1 MKIGLKEKDLQLN
14 KEVLEMNNIN
24 INNKINDLN
33 RNNDQSS
40 TKEDENYMIL
50 DDPIEYCSSP
60 KIGLVSK
67 HCPRNKNNRFI
78 QLTEYK
84 TDIPSTISIYVKQ
97 INDLEKDKNN
107 SNNKL
112 DINFF
117 NKKQQTHVKPEK
129 RKEKKSIL
137 INSYST
143 VAIKSLK
150 MEKTAKRL
158 ENKKK
163 VTTKKQE
170 KVKTGKK
177 WEKIEKT
184 KDKDKI
190 FKRKSTSYSITALS
204 EKMNKIKNHLNK
216 HQELKDKDKSKDEIT
231 ENDEV
236 NSISKSKSKSKI
248 NIEENDMKP
257 NIIIYGSES
266 SSENN
271 TKSIKEKD
279 SNDNNE
285 INENNE
291 KNNLDDYFKTKKYSN
306 ISSGNNKL
314 IEKDDHKI
322 IKPKSKHST
331 NLINKMKK
339 KVRMSRKFTSSN
351 ITHKIKLNSKYS
363 SANANDKEKEKE
375 KTKDKEKDK
384 KKFSIM
390 KLFTTKNLFKEDK
403 ENNKIK
409 HRNSV
414 TKHMLSIKEYSSMAI
429 NKNPMN
435 SSKDIK
441 DIKKLA
447 KLNSDFNLNLTKVDE
462 YQKKSNKNLH
472 HNELDK
478 SFVKKHSY
486 NSNMH
491 IPRITINTKSQENDT
506 KDIHL
511 VVKGKEETIT
521 NYTNQQMIEDEKEYM
536 IDCLKILAKIKKE
549 EMPRCK
555 QKVNFNFPPEENQKK
570 IALFDLDE
578 TLVHCNNNEPGMNG
592 DVVNVKLPTN
602 KIVKVGLN
610 IRKNWQNALDLI
622 MNHYHVVIYTAS
634 HPSYADAVLDYMD
647 KENKY
652 FKYRLYRSH
661 CIQCDVDGFKFY
673 VKDLDT
679 LDKYYNLKDIVIID
693 NSILS
698 FAYHLYNG
706 IPIVPFINQPN
717 DTELMF
723 TAHYLVS
730 IANYDDL
737 SLENKKHLNLDNL
750 LSMAKILNEIEVNEE
765 EEEEDDNTKKPINKS
780 STNINGENGGNDK
793 GNNGQNLPN
802 KEIENEPT
810 KNGVINLFK
819 KDTGE
824 TSGENGEKENK
835 DDSVEVKKFQGR
847 ANVKKGRNTTIK
859 IEEDM
864 KKNIDEMLSKKK
876 KELEL
881 EKIDEK

>member
-14 KEVLEMNNIN
+14 QEVLEMNNIN

-737 SLENKKHLNLDNL
+737 SLENKKHLNFDNL
-750 LSMAKILNEIEVNEE
+750 LSMAKMLNEIEDKEEEE
-765 EEEEDDNTKKPINKS
+765 EEEEDEEGKITLFNINDTKESDNIKDEDSKKPKEENEENVAKK
-780 STNINGENGGNDK
+780 ENGK
-793 GNNGQNLPN
+793 N
-802 KEIENEPT
+802 KEDNKEKKPKKIENLE
-810 KNGVINLFK
+810 I
-819 KDTGE
+819 
-824 TSGENGEKENK
+824 
-835 DDSVEVKKFQGR
+835 KKFRGR
-847 ANVKKGRNTTIK
+847 LSVKQSKKTIK
-859 IEEDM
+859 ITEDM
-864 KKNIDEMLSKKK
+864 RKNIDEMLKKN
-876 KELEL
+876 KEEL
-881 EKIDEK
+881 EKIDED

>member
-14 KEVLEMNNIN
+14 QEVLEMNNIN

-339 KVRMSRKFTSSN
+339 KVRMR
-351 ITHKIKLNSKYS
+351 
-363 SANANDKEKEKE
+363 
-375 KTKDKEKDK
+375 
-384 KKFSIM
+384 
-390 KLFTTKNLFKEDK
+390 
-403 ENNKIK
+403 
-409 HRNSV
+409 
-414 TKHMLSIKEYSSMAI
+414 
-429 NKNPMN
+429 PM
-435 SSKDIK
+435 
-441 DIKKLA
+441 
-447 KLNSDFNLNLTKVDE
+447 
-462 YQKKSNKNLH
+462 
-472 HNELDK
+472 
-478 SFVKKHSY
+478 
-486 NSNMH
+486 
-491 IPRITINTKSQENDT
+491 
-506 KDIHL
+506 
-511 VVKGKEETIT
+511 
-521 NYTNQQMIEDEKEYM
+521 QMI
-536 IDCLKILAKIKKE
+536 
-549 EMPRCK
+549 
-555 QKVNFNFPPEENQKK
+555 
-570 IALFDLDE
+570 
-578 TLVHCNNNEPGMNG
+578 
-592 DVVNVKLPTN
+592 
-602 KIVKVGLN
+602 
-610 IRKNWQNALDLI
+610 
-622 MNHYHVVIYTAS
+622 
-634 HPSYADAVLDYMD
+634 
-647 KENKY
+647 
-652 FKYRLYRSH
+652 
-661 CIQCDVDGFKFY
+661 
-673 VKDLDT
+673 
-679 LDKYYNLKDIVIID
+679 
-693 NSILS
+693 
-698 FAYHLYNG
+698 
-706 IPIVPFINQPN
+706 
-717 DTELMF
+717 
-723 TAHYLVS
+723 
-730 IANYDDL
+730 
-737 SLENKKHLNLDNL
+737 
-750 LSMAKILNEIEVNEE
+750 
-765 EEEEDDNTKKPINKS
+765 
-780 STNINGENGGNDK
+780 
-793 GNNGQNLPN
+793 
-802 KEIENEPT
+802 
-810 KNGVINLFK
+810 
-819 KDTGE
+819 
-824 TSGENGEKENK
+824 
-835 DDSVEVKKFQGR
+835 
-847 ANVKKGRNTTIK
+847 
-859 IEEDM
+859 
-864 KKNIDEMLSKKK
+864 KKK
-876 KELEL
+876 K
-881 EKIDEK
+881 KKKQKTKKKTKKNSV

>member
-1 MKIGLKEKDLQLN
+1 
-14 KEVLEMNNIN
+14 
-24 INNKINDLN
+24 
-33 RNNDQSS
+33 
-40 TKEDENYMIL
+40 
-50 DDPIEYCSSP
+50 
-60 KIGLVSK
+60 
-67 HCPRNKNNRFI
+67 
-78 QLTEYK
+78 
-84 TDIPSTISIYVKQ
+84 
-97 INDLEKDKNN
+97 
-107 SNNKL
+107 
-112 DINFF
+112 
-117 NKKQQTHVKPEK
+117 
-129 RKEKKSIL
+129 
-137 INSYST
+137 
-143 VAIKSLK
+143 
-150 MEKTAKRL
+150 
-158 ENKKK
+158 
-163 VTTKKQE
+163 
-170 KVKTGKK
+170 
-177 WEKIEKT
+177 
-184 KDKDKI
+184 
-190 FKRKSTSYSITALS
+190 
-204 EKMNKIKNHLNK
+204 MNKIKNHLNK

-409 HRNSV
+409 YRNSV

-780 STNINGENGGNDK
+780 STDINGENGGNDK